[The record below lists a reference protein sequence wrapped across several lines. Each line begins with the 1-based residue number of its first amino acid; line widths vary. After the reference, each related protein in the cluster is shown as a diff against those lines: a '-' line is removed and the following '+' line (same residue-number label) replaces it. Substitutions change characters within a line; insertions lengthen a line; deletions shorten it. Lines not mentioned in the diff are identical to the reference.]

1 MSTSTR
7 RQFLKTTGW
16 LGSGLTVFGNGLP
29 NHLWAC
35 ATSLGLPYYKAG
47 APFSEDL
54 RKGNG
59 ESLTL
64 QGIVYEHNGK
74 TPLKDAVVEI
84 WHCNHG
90 GHFDFSERFI
100 YRGKTRTDKNG
111 RYRLKTH
118 FPGRHKEQ
126 GHFTMSRIFMLVNGP
141 GHQESFSQLYFD
153 GQKNPYIDN
162 KHWATCPTAERPT
175 LPKHVQAGNRSIIT
189 YDHYLTG
196 TSLLFHSGLNE
207 TANQQVRLYSNYFLK
222 ESKLSFG
229 HCKPGHVVVRI
240 LDAKSNVL
248 QKHVFKDLQPNENP
262 AFSIAGLP
270 GGVYTCSIFS
280 SRLGDF
286 TRKLRLG

>member
-1 MSTSTR
+1 MSASTR

-16 LGSGLTVFGNGLP
+16 LGGGLTVFGNPLP
-29 NHLWAC
+29 NNLWAC
-35 ATSLGLPYYKAG
+35 ATSLGLPYYKTG

-54 RKGNG
+54 RNGNG

-84 WHCNHG
+84 WHCNHS
-90 GHFDFSERFI
+90 GHFDFSEQFL

-153 GQKNPYIDN
+153 CRKYPYIDN
-162 KHWATCPTAERPT
+162 KHWAACPIAERPT
-175 LPKHVQAGNRSIIT
+175 LPKRVQAGKKSIIT
-189 YDHYLTG
+189 CDHYLTG
-196 TSLLFHSGLNE
+196 TSLLHHAGLHE
-207 TANQQVRLYSNYFLK
+207 TANQQVRLYTNYLHK

-229 HCKPGHVVVRI
+229 HCRPGHVVVRI
-240 LDAKSNVL
+240 LDKKGTVL
-248 QKHVFKDLQPNENP
+248 RKHFFKDLQPNEKP
-262 AFSIAGLP
+262 AFSIDGLP
-270 GGVYTCSIFS
+270 GGVYTYLIFS

>member
-1 MSTSTR
+1 
-7 RQFLKTTGW
+7 
-16 LGSGLTVFGNGLP
+16 
-29 NHLWAC
+29 
-35 ATSLGLPYYKAG
+35 
-47 APFSEDL
+47 
-54 RKGNG
+54 
-59 ESLTL
+59 
-64 QGIVYEHNGK
+64 
-74 TPLKDAVVEI
+74 
-84 WHCNHG
+84 
-90 GHFDFSERFI
+90 
-100 YRGKTRTDKNG
+100 
-111 RYRLKTH
+111 
-118 FPGRHKEQ
+118 
-126 GHFTMSRIFMLVNGP
+126 MSRIFMLVNGP